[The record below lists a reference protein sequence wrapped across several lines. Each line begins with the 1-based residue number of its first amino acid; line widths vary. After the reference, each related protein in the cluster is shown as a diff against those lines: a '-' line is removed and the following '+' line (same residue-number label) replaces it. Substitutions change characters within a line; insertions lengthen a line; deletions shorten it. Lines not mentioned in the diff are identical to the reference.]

1 MAESNQNNPEI
12 DKIKDFVKDDRL
24 DDAVKIIALYLGDSN
39 QDNYLNRL
47 ENIIEMLLSLLGGRI
62 VLRFLIEQLIID
74 IPSLLENLS
83 KRDSV
88 LRYSFLLLLKTLC
101 ENECDLFLPHSEDLL
116 DSPDPN
122 VREADLQLII
132 FMAGGETDIEDE
144 SLVNKIVITLI
155 DEKDFVVEKAI
166 QALITIGRRHPS
178 LITKAVNNF
187 VKENPENEN
196 LKSAVDTVLKSV
208 VTVEKFDE
216 LVEDSHKEA
225 ILDEASLEKEE
236 IEIIDKEL
244 ELKKKEIEIKK
255 KKLELVEKE
264 KDLEEKIIQEK
275 EKTLKLKEEILEQ
288 ETTADSQLDILP
300 KKIKKQLKKEESDI
314 IDKEIELKKK
324 ELEIKKK
331 KLELEFKEQEIEE
344 MAIQEKEKTLK
355 LKEELIE
362 KETELSN
369 VEIELQQ
376 KIIEEKEQRIM
387 ETEIERAEEKI
398 KELKAENS
406 DNSEA
411 SEDS

>member
-1 MAESNQNNPEI
+1 MSESNQDNPEI
-12 DKIKDFVKDDRL
+12 KKIKDFVKDDRL

-39 QDNYLNRL
+39 QDNYLDRL

-62 VLRFLIEQLIID
+62 VLRFLIEQIIID

-88 LRYSFLLLLKTLC
+88 LRYSFLLLLKSLC

-122 VREADLQLII
+122 VREAVLQLII
-132 FMAGGETDIEDE
+132 FMAGGDTDIEDE
-144 SLVNKIVITLI
+144 SLVNKIVVTLA

-166 QALITIGRRHPS
+166 QALITIGRKHPS
-178 LITKAVNNF
+178 LITKAVNHF
-187 VKENPENEN
+187 VKEHPENED

-208 VTVEKFDE
+208 VTVEKIDE
-216 LVEDSHKEA
+216 LVEDSYKEA
-225 ILDEASLEKEE
+225 LLDEATLEKEE
-236 IEIIDKEL
+236 IEIFDKEL

-255 KKLELVEKE
+255 KQLELEEKE
-264 KDLEEKIIQEK
+264 KDLEEKIIIEK

-288 ETTADSQLDILP
+288 ETTLDSEFLP
-300 KKIKKQLKKEESDI
+300 KKVKKQLKKEESQI

-344 MAIQEKEKTLK
+344 MAILEKEKTLK

-376 KIIEEKEQRIM
+376 KKIEEKEKKIM
-387 ETEIERAEEKI
+387 ESELERAEEKI
-398 KELKAENS
+398 EELKEEHD
-406 DNSEA
+406 DNFD
-411 SEDS
+411 EDS

>member
-1 MAESNQNNPEI
+1 MAESNQDNPEI
-12 DKIKDFVKDDRL
+12 NKIRAFVKDDRL

-39 QDNYLNRL
+39 QDNYLDRL
-47 ENIIEMLLSLLGGRI
+47 EHIIEMLLSLLGGRI
-62 VLRFLIEQLIID
+62 VLRFLIEQLVID

-144 SLVNKIVITLI
+144 SLVNKIVLTLA

-166 QALITIGRRHPS
+166 QALITIGRKHLS
-178 LITKAVNNF
+178 LITKAVNNL
-187 VKENPENEN
+187 VKEHPENEN
-196 LKSAVDTVLKSV
+196 LKTAIDTVLKSV
-208 VTVEKFDE
+208 VTVEKIDE

-255 KKLELVEKE
+255 KKLELEEKE

-288 ETTADSQLDILP
+288 EITVDSVELLP
-300 KKIKKQLKKEESDI
+300 KMVKRQLKKEESDI
-314 IDKEIELKKK
+314 LDKEIELKKK
-324 ELEIKKK
+324 EIEIKKK

-362 KETELSN
+362 KETELSI

-376 KIIEEKEQRIM
+376 KKIEEKEQKIM
-387 ETEIERAEEKI
+387 ESELERAEEKI
-398 KELKAENS
+398 EELKGDNS
-406 DNSEA
+406 DNFD
-411 SEDS
+411 EDS

>member
-1 MAESNQNNPEI
+1 MAESNQDNPEI
-12 DKIKDFVKDDRL
+12 NKIRAFVKDDRL

-39 QDNYLNRL
+39 QDNYLDRL
-47 ENIIEMLLSLLGGRI
+47 EHIIEMLLSLLGGRI
-62 VLRFLIEQLIID
+62 VLRFLIEQLVID

-144 SLVNKIVITLI
+144 SLVNKIVLTLA

-166 QALITIGRRHPS
+166 QALITIGRKHPS
-178 LITKAVNNF
+178 LITKAVNNL
-187 VKENPENEN
+187 VKEHPENEN
-196 LKSAVDTVLKSV
+196 LKTAIDTVLKSV
-208 VTVEKFDE
+208 VTVEKIDE

-255 KKLELVEKE
+255 KKLELEEKE

-288 ETTADSQLDILP
+288 EITVDSVELLP
-300 KKIKKQLKKEESDI
+300 KKVKRQLKKEESDI
-314 IDKEIELKKK
+314 LDKEIELKKK
-324 ELEIKKK
+324 EIEIKKK

-362 KETELSN
+362 KETELSI

-376 KIIEEKEQRIM
+376 KKIEEKEQKIM
-387 ETEIERAEEKI
+387 ESELERAEEKI
-398 KELKAENS
+398 EELKGDNS
-406 DNSEA
+406 DNFD
-411 SEDS
+411 EDS